1 MANKIT
7 YTAGT
12 YSLGNTASRFTA
24 DTNGGNVTLNLPS
37 IAEQQRFQ
45 EFGSG
50 LNVAGTFNF
59 AFEKIGSGQLIFN
72 VGLDGDTINGSTSV
86 VINDIGSGIIF
97 ISSDNSWGIVNF
109 SQSTNQNNTSR
120 VNISVDQFNA
130 SGADSPIIV
139 VPAKAD
145 ALVIAS
151 HIIIDVIQANGDGSP
166 VSVAYGY
173 NGCSAI
179 ATIDLTGVPAGAK
192 IIVPIIA
199 PQSYNTDPVS
209 PSNPVGASFIFYKVS
224 GSNTALK
231 IFVPNFEIEGFVGN

>member
-7 YTAGT
+7 FTAGT
-12 YSLGNTASRFTA
+12 HSLGNTASRFTA

-50 LNVAGTFNF
+50 LNVSGTFNF

-72 VGLDGDTINGSTSV
+72 IGVDGDTINGSTSL

-109 SQSTNQNNTSR
+109 SQSNNQNNTSR
-120 VNISVDQFNA
+120 VDVSIAQFNA
-130 SGADSPIIV
+130 SGADAPIIV

-151 HIIIDVIQANGDGSP
+151 HIIIHILQADGSGAP
-166 VSVAYGY
+166 VRVAYGY
-173 NGCSAI
+173 NGCPSI
-179 ATIDLTGVPAGAK
+179 GTIDLTGLPAGAK
-192 IIVPIIA
+192 VIVPIIA
-199 PQSYNTDPVS
+199 PQNYNTDPVS
-209 PSNPVGASFIFYKVS
+209 PSEPVGAAFIFYKTL

-231 IFVPNFEIEGFVGN
+231 LFVPNFEIEGFVGN

>member
-7 YTAGT
+7 YAAGT

-24 DTNGGNVTLNLPS
+24 NTNGGNVTLNLPS

-72 VGLDGDTINGSTSV
+72 VGVDGDTINGSTSV

-120 VNISVDQFNA
+120 VNVSIDDYNKSDINA
-130 SGADSPIIV
+130 PITI
-139 VPAKAD
+139 VPAKND
-145 ALVIAS
+145 NLIIAT
-151 HIIIDVIQANGDGSP
+151 HIIVTIVEADSSGAP
-166 VSVAYGY
+166 VRLAYGY
-173 NGCSAI
+173 GNKNTPIG
-179 ATIDLTGVPAGAK
+179 TVELTGLKNGAK
-192 IIVPIIA
+192 VIVPIIDT
-199 PQSYNTDPVS
+199 QNYQDIDPVGS
-209 PSNPVGASFIFYKVS
+209 GFVAYKLS
-224 GSNTALK
+224 GSTAIK
-231 IFVPNFEIEGFVGN
+231 IYVPNFEIEGFVGN